1 MEQPIKPDHLC
12 TRSFQWERREGFS
25 LIELL
30 AVMSIMA
37 ILAAATIPQL
47 QSVLQASAITQ
58 GGQTVAEAINTARQ
72 MSSTR
77 NLSVQVRLVNLAYL
91 TNVSATGF
99 NAVQL
104 WGTPS
109 GATTAIPLGRLMVL
123 PAPVVIS
130 QNTTNY
136 SPLLFAAGNGTTIA
150 MGSLPTMSV
159 ANGLAPYASF
169 SINPSGMITLS
180 SSYLSSL
187 ASPTQQ
193 AIMPSLYLSIVPANY
208 GAATAA
214 PSMASP
220 PVSVAGAPKDYLIVQ
235 INPDTGST
243 LIYRP

>member
-109 GATTAIPLGRLMVL
+109 G
-123 PAPVVIS
+123 VIS